1 VRFAIPYARFGV
13 NTNQAQHFKII
24 MIKKIS
30 HIAIVVPDLD
40 EAMNFWVDVLGLPLT
55 HVEHVADQNVDV
67 AFLPSGD
74 SEIELLEP
82 VSEKSGVARFMRKRG
97 PGMHH
102 ICFEVDDIEEML
114 VRMKEAGIQLINEE
128 PAIGTG
134 GKKIAFVHPKG
145 TGGVLVELYELTPEE
160 STLRRERLEDM
171 GRRIRQGRRV
181 YSAGIKGFLSGLL
194 VQPNHENGRD

>member
-1 VRFAIPYARFGV
+1 
-13 NTNQAQHFKII
+13 

-40 EAMNFWVDVLGLPLT
+40 EAMSFWVETLGLPLA
-55 HVEHVADQNVDV
+55 HVEHVPDQDVDV
-67 AFLPSGD
+67 AFLPSGT

-82 VSEKSGVARFMRKRG
+82 ISDSSGVSRFLEKRG

-102 ICFEVDDIEEML
+102 ICFEVDDIEAML
-114 VRMKEAGIQLINEE
+114 AKMKEAGVPLINEE
-128 PAIGTG
+128 PTIGTG

-160 STLRRERLEDM
+160 PDRRLERLEDM
-171 GRRIRQGRRV
+171 RLRLRRERRV
-181 YSAGIKGFLSGLL
+181 YAAGIMGFIAGLRPAKSG
-194 VQPNHENGRD
+194 NGNQ

>member
-1 VRFAIPYARFGV
+1 MRFAIPYARFGV

-181 YSAGIKGFLSGLL
+181 YSAGIKGFFSGLL

>member
-1 VRFAIPYARFGV
+1 MRFATPYARFGA
-13 NTNQAQHFKII
+13 NIIQARLFRII

-40 EAMNFWVDVLGLPLT
+40 EAMNFWVNVLGLPLT

-114 VRMKEAGIQLINEE
+114 VRMKEAAIQLINEE